1 MHYICIIYVK
11 KVEIS
16 DYIYKSNSILKLK
29 GDVKEVFD
37 KTFMKKK
44 KILLQVFLY
53 VILQSLFDSA
63 FSTYVMYGYSL
74 HM

>member
-44 KILLQVFLY
+44 KNSSSSF
-53 VILQSLFDSA
+53 SLCHFTVS
-63 FSTYVMYGYSL
+63 V
-74 HM
+74 